1 MRKKSKRMIQDHCS
15 LISFIVIAFCILSPI
30 CNGEELKEKLQP
42 VDISENV
49 KPSETETHPQE
60 GLVTFSTETDT
71 KEENVSN
78 NQREIEDQVMIES
91 EHIEIEPKHND
102 KDDFSMD
109 PIFNEIIEPSLRIT
123 SGNGDFEHGEGNS
136 SSTYL
141 KSKQPY
147 LYNAFE
153 FEDWERGKRGALHLA
168 GIILCATGCNP
179 LSSRGYGCFCGV
191 MGAGEPVDGIDMCCK
206 MHDWCYTTTTCHGLE
221 WDLPYFVP
229 FKWKC
234 NGGSPY
240 CIPGKTKKTN
250 RNSCS
255 HQLCECD
262 REFAMCLH
270 KHLPCPRSKAGCK
283 NKKRKWQNL
292 LMGLTSGHGMH
303 HPHKSGATYFP
314 NKPSKHYQHHTHQHR
329 EKPRTLNNHFNPFK
343 IFG

>member
-1 MRKKSKRMIQDHCS
+1 MIIFISILLPVSWAADVKSSSQNEDIANGQESSIKEV
-15 LISFIVIAFCILSPI
+15 SFEKDFESR
-30 CNGEELKEKLQP
+30 GEETKNERT
-42 VDISENV
+42 NV
-49 KPSETETHPQE
+49 AI
-60 GLVTFSTETDT
+60 
-71 KEENVSN
+71 
-78 NQREIEDQVMIES
+78 NQDEIEDQIMIES
-91 EHIEIEPKHND
+91 ETIETDVKSND

-123 SGNGDFEHGEGNS
+123 SEQGKGNS
-136 SSTYL
+136 SLTQL

-179 LSSRGYGCFCGV
+179 LSFKGYGCFCGF

-240 CIPGKTKKTN
+240 CIPGKTRKTG

-270 KHLPCPRSKAGCK
+270 KHLPCPKSKAACK
-283 NKKRKWQNL
+283 NKKRLWQNL

-303 HPHKSGATYFP
+303 HPHKSGAKYFP
-314 NKPSKHYQHHTHQHR
+314 KKPSKHYQHHTPHQHR
-329 EKPRTLNNHFNPFK
+329 ERPRTLNTHFNPFK

>member
-1 MRKKSKRMIQDHCS
+1 M
-15 LISFIVIAFCILSPI
+15 
-30 CNGEELKEKLQP
+30 GEKDVSEMGTKIDGTIKEEEIIELKITEEEKRKQ
-42 VDISENV
+42 S
-49 KPSETETHPQE
+49 S
-60 GLVTFSTETDT
+60 
-71 KEENVSN
+71 SN
-78 NQREIEDQVMIES
+78 PHHDQ
-91 EHIEIEPKHND
+91 
-102 KDDFSMD
+102 FSMD
-109 PIFNEIIEPSLRIT
+109 PIFNEIIEPSLRFNT
-123 SGNGDFEHGEGNS
+123 GLKVVGAPDSNNYGTGNT

-147 LYNAFE
+147 LYNAFGG
-153 FEDWERGKRGALHLA
+153 FEDGDRDKRGALHLA
-168 GIILCATGCNP
+168 GIIACATGCSP
-179 LSSRGYGCFCGV
+179 LVFNGYGCFCGFA
-191 MGAGEPVDGIDMCCK
+191 GAGEPMDGIDMCCK

-270 KHLPCPRSKAGCK
+270 KHLPCPKSKAACK
-283 NKKRKWQNL
+283 NKKRLWQNL

-303 HPHKSGATYFP
+303 HPHKSGAKYFP
-314 NKPSKHYQHHTHQHR
+314 KKPSKHYQHHTPHQHR
-329 EKPRTLNNHFNPFK
+329 ERPRTLNTHFNPFK

>member
-1 MRKKSKRMIQDHCS
+1 MMIFVCISPPISWATDVNALSDTEDIETGQES
-15 LISFIVIAFCILSPI
+15 SIKEISFDKDIESRSDQAKS
-30 CNGEELKEKLQP
+30 EKINLA
-42 VDISENV
+42 V
-49 KPSETETHPQE
+49 
-60 GLVTFSTETDT
+60 
-71 KEENVSN
+71 
-78 NQREIEDQVMIES
+78 NQDEKEDQIMIES
-91 EHIEIEPKHND
+91 ETIEMDVKSNE

-123 SGNGDFEHGEGNS
+123 SDHGEGNS
-136 SSTYL
+136 SLTQL

-147 LYNAFE
+147 LYNSFE

-179 LSSRGYGCFCGV
+179 LSFKGYGCFCGF

-240 CIPGKTKKTN
+240 CIPGKTRKTG

-270 KHLPCPRSKAGCK
+270 KHLPCPKSKAACK
-283 NKKRKWQNL
+283 NKKRLWQNL

-303 HPHKSGATYFP
+303 HPHKSGAKYFP
-314 NKPSKHYQHHTHQHR
+314 KKPSKHYHHHTSHQHHER
-329 EKPRTLNNHFNPFK
+329 PRTLNTHFNPFK